1 MAFGGEGVKSNPEPG
16 SGTPF
21 GALRS
26 GLRPAGPGGRAR
38 YTHQAR
44 GGGADRVPRGTRKRV
59 GRPLTSDESR
69 QTSAAAASE
78 RADPREVLTTLD
90 QGGVHFALLD
100 PQGRIR
106 WLSPGL
112 ERSRGGDLVGHDC
125 HESLFR
131 RDSDCIDCRRQEV
144 LATGKTHQCWIPER
158 RPGRFG
164 RRQMLVQM
172 RTPSGQLLEVV
183 IDAGPAESLFSDEIF
198 RERVLAEGLRHV
210 SAGVLLLD
218 AAMHVVNANPAAVR
232 LLGEGLEQ
240 LRGRVLGELLPE
252 GCLPARGEQLATL
265 LATQGGLEIDEVRIE
280 SSAGSALVRLSLAAV
295 PAPGGAAEAAVAI
308 LTDITRERRV
318 SLALQRK
325 LGEISILREIDHV
338 LSRTARLDQVLRV
351 ILAAVVH
358 PRGLALAR
366 GALFL
371 CEGER
376 EVLRGR
382 LLRTSPA
389 SGGVAEG
396 HLGRQLE
403 DLAFAE
409 PTEEDRRMERE
420 IRDLAVPLDTSADVL
435 SSALRSPA
443 TTLVHCRG
451 EGGGAEMLCRLLGSE
466 QVVLAPLVTQ
476 GRRLGVLAGAVGS
489 GSPDADD
496 DLLTFAGVIA
506 AAAAGAIERA
516 RLHDELAQRLSDLHE
531 AHARLRHLQ
540 GQLLQAEHMSAL
552 GELAAEIVHQ
562 IRNPLAVVGGFARRL
577 ERSVGPDD
585 PRREDVRI
593 LVEETSRMETILE
606 RVRQE
611 VRAARGDPRETVLPE
626 ELLTAAIK
634 RYEGLAEAQGITL
647 ESNVEPGLPRI
658 RGGRDVL
665 LEVLDNLLR
674 NAFDAVAEGG
684 RVRVE
689 ALRLR
694 GAVHLVVE
702 DDGPGLD
709 PEQAEK
715 IFEPFYTTKDQGTGL
730 GLALSRRL
738 VRQCGGSLS
747 VDGRPGRGAR
757 FRIVLPLAQAPEP
770 AKKE

>member
-1 MAFGGEGVKSNPEPG
+1 M
-16 SGTPF
+16 
-21 GALRS
+21 
-26 GLRPAGPGGRAR
+26 
-38 YTHQAR
+38 
-44 GGGADRVPRGTRKRV
+44 
-59 GRPLTSDESR
+59 
-69 QTSAAAASE
+69 
-78 RADPREVLTTLD
+78 
-90 QGGVHFALLD
+90 HFALLD
-100 PQGRIR
+100 PEGRIR

-112 ERSRGGDLVGHDC
+112 ERSRGSGLIGQDC

-131 RDSDCIDCRRQEV
+131 RESDCFDCRRQEV
-144 LATGKTHQCWIPER
+144 LATGKAHQCWIPER

-218 AAMHVVNANPAAVR
+218 AAMRVVNANPAAVR
-232 LLGEGLEQ
+232 LLGEGLER
-240 LRGRVLGELLPE
+240 LRGRALGELLPE
-252 GCLPARGEQLATL
+252 GCLPAGGERLAAIL
-265 LATQGGLEIDEVRIE
+265 VSRGGLEVDEVRLD
-280 SSAGSALVRLSLAAV
+280 SGSGQALVRLSLAVV
-295 PAPGGAAEAAVAI
+295 PAPGGVAEAAVAI

-371 CEGER
+371 CEGDEK

-382 LLRTSPA
+382 LVRSSPA
-389 SGGVAEG
+389 SGGGVGEG
-396 HLGRQLE
+396 HLAQQLE

-409 PTEEDRRMERE
+409 PSGEDRRMELE
-420 IRDLAVPLDTSADVL
+420 IRDLAVPLGETADVL
-435 SSALRSPA
+435 SSALESPA
-443 TTLVHCRG
+443 SILVHGRG
-451 EGGGAEMLCRLLGSE
+451 EGGAEMLCRLLGSD

-476 GRRLGVLAGAVGS
+476 GRRLGVLAGAVAPG
-489 GSPDADD
+489 GPAPED

-516 RLHDELAQRLSDLHE
+516 RLHDELARRLSDLHE
-531 AHARLRHLQ
+531 AHTRLRHLQ

-577 ERSVGPDD
+577 ERNVGEDD

-593 LVEETSRMETILE
+593 LVEETARMEAILE

-611 VRAARGDPRETVLPE
+611 VRVARGDPRETVLPE
-626 ELLTAAIK
+626 ELLAAAMK
-634 RYEGLAEAQGITL
+634 RYEGLARAQGIDL
-647 ESNVEPGLPRI
+647 EVSVENGLPRI

-674 NAFDAVAEGG
+674 NAFDAVSGG
-684 RVRVE
+684 GTVRVE

-702 DDGPGLD
+702 DDGPGLSA
-709 PEQAEK
+709 EQAEK
-715 IFEPFYTTKDQGTGL
+715 IFEPFYTTKEQGTGL

-757 FRIVLPLAQAPEP
+757 FRIVLPLARAPVP
-770 AKKE
+770 AEEE